1 MITTSNYGY
10 TVIEGT
16 DSPVNIQNDVAPN
29 FTAIDTDLKAVSDAA
44 VTVATHTRAGTTHAL
59 VRDDADRALI
69 RFIATADMITG
80 DSFTVDG
87 TPVTARLVNGE
98 ALQTGSFKINNC
110 VEAVLVGTILNVNA
124 INPIVNNAAD
134 VNYDNTASG
143 LTASD
148 VQDAIDE
155 LNSNIEAV
163 NENVAT
169 YVSGIISAG
178 NTSITLS
185 NAAIKTTSFIDIYFW
200 DQLLAPEDVNVTTGS
215 VTIQIPAQTVSVN
228 VAVRIANI

>member
-10 TVIEGT
+10 TVVEGT
-16 DSPVNIQNDVAPN
+16 DTPVNIQNDIAPN
-29 FTAIDTDLKAVSDAA
+29 FTAIDNDLKDVSDAA
-44 VTVATHTRAGTTHAL
+44 ITTATHTRAGTTHAL
-59 VRDDADRALI
+59 VRDDADRAVM
-69 RFIATADMITG
+69 RFVATADMITG

-98 ALQTGSFKINNC
+98 ALLTGSFKINNT
-110 VEAVLVGTILNVNA
+110 VEAVLVGTVLNVNA
-124 INPIVNNAAD
+124 VNPTVSDAAD
-134 VNYDNTASG
+134 VTYDNTLSG
-143 LTASD
+143 LAASD

-169 YVSGIISAG
+169 YVSGIISVG

-215 VTIQIPAQTVSVN
+215 ITIQIPAQTVSVN